1 LSEQVHK
8 IVNGI
13 DVEAFNAALELVGAQ
28 PASKHAPKASR
39 VRWMNGLK
47 FRAMVRNHSFI
58 VDEPAHLTGEDTSPN
73 SVEYVLGA
81 YGACLATGFVMNAT
95 KQGIAI
101 RNLEVALQ
109 STQDNVFT
117 FLGLEPISAGHPGFD
132 EITAKLFVQADA
144 DEATLRQI
152 WERTVATSPVHN
164 ILTRNATIRPEVEI
178 FP

>member
-1 LSEQVHK
+1 VSDPEHK

-13 DVEAFNAALELVGAQ
+13 DVDAFNAALELVGTQ
-28 PASKHAPKASR
+28 PAARHAPKSSR
-39 VRWMNGLK
+39 VRWMSGLK
-47 FRAMVRNHSFI
+47 FRAMVRNHTFV
-58 VDEPAHLTGEDTSPN
+58 VDEPAHLSGDDTSPN

-95 KQGIAI
+95 KQGINI
-101 RNLEVALQ
+101 RNLEVSLQ

-152 WERTVATSPVHN
+152 WERTLQTSPVHN
-164 ILTRNATIRPEVEI
+164 ILTRNTTIRPEVEI